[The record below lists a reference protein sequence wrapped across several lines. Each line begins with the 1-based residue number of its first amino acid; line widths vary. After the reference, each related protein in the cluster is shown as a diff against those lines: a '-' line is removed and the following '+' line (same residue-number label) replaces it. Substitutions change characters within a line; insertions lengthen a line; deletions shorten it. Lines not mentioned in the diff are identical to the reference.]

1 MCRARFVRRDPRSAT
16 IEGMNPGPAR
26 AAALVRGGDLRLD
39 LAEVPPADRTAQ
51 PDGFVVLTST
61 GDRIHFLDW
70 GAPASD
76 REEPGVRPGLVL
88 VHGLSGTAWIWAPVA
103 RRLRSA
109 MRVVAVDLQGHGLS
123 DAPTAAAAYAPDA
136 LIETVVAVAEGARL
150 LEIPGLGA
158 PSRAASGPPA
168 HVDGPGRRV
177 VLAGHGFG
185 GSVAALAAARLGS
198 RCAGLVLVDGGWEA
212 LRETTGMEPEEFL
225 RSTEEPP
232 EVLRS
237 LVAWLADRAAF
248 DPATWDAD
256 QERAAREA
264 VVELPVGRVV
274 ATTRPHALEAAV
286 RAAFAFE
293 PRDTLSA
300 VEAPIVALAAADDE
314 DGSHAA
320 ALAATQAALG
330 AAGRPAIRVARF
342 PSAGHNLMRYRPAEV
357 AAAILQLADRTL
369 PG

>member
-1 MCRARFVRRDPRSAT
+1 MPD
-16 IEGMNPGPAR
+16 
-26 AAALVRGGDLRLD
+26 GDLRLD
-39 LAEVPPADRTAQ
+39 LAEVPPPDRTAE
-51 PDGFVVLTST
+51 PGGFVVLTST

-70 GAPASD
+70 GAPASE
-76 REEPGVRPGLVL
+76 REDPGVRAGVVL

-109 MRVVAVDLQGHGLS
+109 MHVVAVDLQGHGLS
-123 DAPTAAAAYAPDA
+123 DAPTAAEAYAPDA

-150 LEIPGLGA
+150 LEIPGLHNPGLGA

-168 HVDGPGRRV
+168 HVDGPGRAV

-212 LRETTGMEPEEFL
+212 MRETTGMEPEEFL

-237 LVAWLADRAAF
+237 LGAWLADRAAF

-274 ATTRPHALEAAV
+274 AATRPHALEAAV

-357 AAAILQLADRTL
+357 AAAILQLAARTV